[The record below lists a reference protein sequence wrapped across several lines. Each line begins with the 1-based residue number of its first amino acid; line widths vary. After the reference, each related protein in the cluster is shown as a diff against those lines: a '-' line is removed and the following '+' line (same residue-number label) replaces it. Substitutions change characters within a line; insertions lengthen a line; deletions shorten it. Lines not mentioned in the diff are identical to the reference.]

1 MMNQILQMLQLQ
13 QQLNDNT
20 NGLGWENGVTK
31 NGKIIDWKRCAY
43 LECAELIESYP
54 WKHWKSIDASP
65 DFENIKIESVD
76 IWHFVMSLALQE
88 YKNNNLGS
96 IEKLAQDITKVS
108 NYEEFTKPITPTTKD
123 NYEQIECV
131 EELIKA
137 LFCGESTT
145 TIIERFFSVAM
156 QSSLNLDTLYQ
167 LYIGKNIL
175 NQFRQDHGYKEG
187 TYIKVWN
194 GKEDNVAMQSIL
206 EQNPNITPKELY
218 KKLEEI
224 YTNL

>member
-1 MMNQILQMLQLQ
+1 MLQLQ

-20 NGLGWENGVTK
+20 NGTGWENGVTK

-54 WKHWKSIDASP
+54 WKHWKNIDASP

-88 YKNNNLGS
+88 YKNNSLGS
-96 IEKLAQDITKVS
+96 IEKLAQDITQVS
-108 NYEEFTKPITPTTKD
+108 NYEEFKQPTTPTTKN

-131 EELIKA
+131 EELIKS
-137 LFCGESTT
+137 LFCGDDTT
-145 TIIERFFSVAM
+145 TIIERFFAVAI
-156 QSSLNLDTLYQ
+156 QSSLNLDTLYK

-175 NQFRQDHGYKEG
+175 NQFRQDHGYKDG

-194 GKEDNVAMQSIL
+194 GKEDNVEMQTIL
-206 EQNPNITPKELY
+206 ETTPNITPKELY
-218 KKLEEI
+218 EKLESV
-224 YTNL
+224 YNTLT